1 MREKT
6 AHIGAGY
13 TGRRWYILVL
23 LFLVTFINYFDR
35 QTLGCAIEPISTE
48 FGLDMGQRGRLL
60 SAFVLTYA
68 LSHLFIGFLTDN
80 VRRIKLFFGTLVTG
94 WSLCTVLVGFV
105 NDYWQ
110 LLFLRYALGF
120 FEAVNFPI
128 CLMLIARLFPANERT
143 LASGIF
149 SSGGFLATLAAPKF
163 TIFFSTNYNWR
174 YAFIISGML
183 GILWLFFW
191 LCAYRETENHNIQ
204 NSLSFRAWV
213 ESISKVFRTPGFWG
227 VTCLGLGLVPC
238 LYFCT
243 QWLPSYFV
251 HELNQPYDM
260 ALANKLTVV
269 YLFQDLGMWVSGGL
283 VMMLVKRHMPI
294 LNSRKLVIVLGFVLM
309 MSCVFLFFIKQAW
322 LNVMIFAVFIFG
334 LGLCLANQHS
344 FKQDVLPGQVA
355 TVSALVGFCE
365 TLFTSFILSRVGVAV
380 QVNGNYSVTIWIL
393 ISCAIF
399 SLVAAIFLLKKKWF
413 NIN

>member
-1 MREKT
+1 
-6 AHIGAGY
+6 
-13 TGRRWYILVL
+13 
-23 LFLVTFINYFDR
+23 
-35 QTLGCAIEPISTE
+35 
-48 FGLDMGQRGRLL
+48 
-60 SAFVLTYA
+60 
-68 LSHLFIGFLTDN
+68 
-80 VRRIKLFFGTLVTG
+80 
-94 WSLCTVLVGFV
+94 
-105 NDYWQ
+105 
-110 LLFLRYALGF
+110 
-120 FEAVNFPI
+120 
-128 CLMLIARLFPANERT
+128 
-143 LASGIF
+143 
-149 SSGGFLATLAAPKF
+149 
-163 TIFFSTNYNWR
+163 
-174 YAFIISGML
+174 
-183 GILWLFFW
+183 
-191 LCAYRETENHNIQ
+191 
-204 NSLSFRAWV
+204 
-213 ESISKVFRTPGFWG
+213 
-227 VTCLGLGLVPC
+227 
-238 LYFCT
+238 
-243 QWLPSYFV
+243 
-251 HELNQPYDM
+251 M